1 MSNKHLVDALVSLT
15 AHIKYQADLQA
26 GEDSISAVVDFIAK
40 MERSQQSQAEQA
52 EEDDDEPKA
61 IHCLMGM
68 LEDERYTLRS
78 LSSLAEKSGLYE
90 AEVCRVL
97 NDNYISFIVKTSRD
111 GKKLIGLASRN

>member
-26 GEDSISAVVDFIAK
+26 GEDSISAMVDFIDRMK
-40 MERSQQSQAEQA
+40 HSQQSQTEQP
-52 EEDDDEPKA
+52 EEDEPKA

-68 LEDERYTLRS
+68 LEDGRYTLRS
-78 LSSLAEKSGLYE
+78 LSTIAEKSGLYE
-90 AEVCRVL
+90 AEVFRVL
-97 NDNYISFIVKTSRD
+97 NENDISFVVKTSRT